1 VVAVEF
7 TRSGLPG
14 RDDPAIVQAME
25 VWEKLTAD
33 EQRNV
38 FEGVAR
44 AVTAFGRTKEID
56 HLVRLSESVDEMV
69 LLERQPGFT
78 EARRA
83 PAEDDGE
90 PGVGV
95 GIAEVVRRLR
105 E

>member
-1 VVAVEF
+1 MKPVEV
-7 TRSGLPG
+7 TRPG
-14 RDDPAIVQAME
+14 VPAKDDPQVKTAMA
-25 VWEKLTAD
+25 VWDELTGE

-56 HLVRLSESVDEMV
+56 HLVRLSQSVDEMV
-69 LLERQPGFT
+69 LLEQQPGFT

-83 PAEDDGE
+83 PAADDSE
-90 PGVGV
+90 PGEGV
-95 GIAEVVRRLR
+95 GIAEVIRRLR